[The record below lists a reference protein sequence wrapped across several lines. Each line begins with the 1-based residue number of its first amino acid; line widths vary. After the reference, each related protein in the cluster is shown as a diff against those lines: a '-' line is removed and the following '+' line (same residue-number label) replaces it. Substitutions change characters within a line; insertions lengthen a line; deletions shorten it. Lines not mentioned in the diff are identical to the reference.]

1 METYEFAPLSGK
13 KVVLGVT
20 ASISLYRTPDIV
32 RELRREGADVIVGM
46 SREATELLSP
56 KVLEW
61 ASENRVI
68 TEISGNI
75 EHIKLFMGQRE
86 KLVYL
91 VSPASYNTIGKM
103 ANGLSDDVPSLFF
116 SFALGHGVRTVISPA
131 MHDDMLTNPINRR
144 NIEFLE
150 SAGVTVIPPRR
161 EDDKA
166 KLAENV
172 MIADFINRS
181 FYGSYLAG
189 KRILIIS
196 GRGEEPLDPV
206 RTISNHSTGTMG
218 AMIAKYAFRMGAS
231 VTLIGNSE
239 APLPDYVE
247 FREAHSMGQYESE
260 TSKKLSEGYDAIIV
274 PAALPDFT
282 SAEKSTTKIADSEDL
297 TVRLHKLP
305 KLIET
310 IRKNYGGIIVAFRL
324 FHEDDTDSHFSA
336 AKPDITVYNAIGDGK
351 TPFGKGKGTYS
362 IKYGPGKVDFP
373 DRNKAELAHEL
384 LKIVAE
390 KLKGGK

>member
-1 METYEFAPLSGK
+1 METYEFAPLLGK

-131 MHDDMLTNPINRR
+131 MHEDMLTNPINRR

-172 MIADFINRS
+172 MIADFVNRS

-218 AMIAKYAFRMGAS
+218 AMIAKHAFRMGAS

-247 FREAHSMGQYESE
+247 FREAHSMEQYESE
-260 TSKKLSEGYDAIIV
+260 TNKKLSGGYDAIIV

-297 TVRLHKLP
+297 TIRLHKLP

-310 IRKNYGGIIVAFRL
+310 IRKKYSGIIVAFRL
-324 FHEDDTDSHFSA
+324 FHEDDTESHFSA

-351 TPFGKGKGTYS
+351 IPFGKGKGTYS
-362 IKYGPGKVDFP
+362 IKYGSGKVDFP